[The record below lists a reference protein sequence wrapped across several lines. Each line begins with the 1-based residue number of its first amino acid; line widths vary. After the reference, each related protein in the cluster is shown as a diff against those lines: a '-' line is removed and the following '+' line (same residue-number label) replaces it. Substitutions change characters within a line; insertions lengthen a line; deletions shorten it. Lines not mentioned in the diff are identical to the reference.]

1 MSDDAALG
9 TTAAIITIGD
19 EIVEGRVLNE
29 NASWLSEELMACG
42 VWPRLVVAV
51 PDVGDLIVRVLRI
64 AGDRADLLFVCGGL
78 GFTPDDITRDAVAR
92 AFFRDVHVDH
102 DVAQRFLR
110 DNAWADERIAAAAA
124 TFPIDA
130 EPLEAATG
138 GVPGFRLHHAYV
150 LPGVPA
156 EMRAMFRGLTLPVPR
171 VPIRRTEIT
180 LDTTEDRIAVILEE
194 FGREHPAVRL
204 GSYPDLDT
212 DPPQVELVLVSRSAP
227 GLERAEAWLRDRLGC
242 PELHQ

>member
-29 NASWLSEELMACG
+29 NASWLSEELMARG

-51 PDVGDLIVRVLRI
+51 PDVMDLIVRVLRI

-102 DVAQRFLR
+102 DVARRFLQ

-124 TFPIDA
+124 TFPVDA
-130 EPLEAATG
+130 EPLETATG

-171 VPIRRTEIT
+171 EPIHRMEVT
-180 LDTTEDRIAVILEE
+180 LDTTEDQIA
-194 FGREHPAVRL
+194 
-204 GSYPDLDT
+204 T
-212 DPPQVELVLVSRSAP
+212 
-227 GLERAEAWLRDRLGC
+227 
-242 PELHQ
+242 

>member
-1 MSDDAALG
+1 M
-9 TTAAIITIGD
+9 
-19 EIVEGRVLNE
+19 
-29 NASWLSEELMACG
+29 
-42 VWPRLVVAV
+42 
-51 PDVGDLIVRVLRI
+51 
-64 AGDRADLLFVCGGL
+64 
-78 GFTPDDITRDAVAR
+78 
-92 AFFRDVHVDH
+92 HVDH

-180 LDTTEDRIAVILEE
+180 LPTTEDRIAMILEE

-242 PELHQ
+242 PERHQ